1 MKMSSEIDDNVT
13 LSTDMSDDMN
23 FTTIYNEIVSESLT
37 TTAYNQTIDN
47 FSNTT
52 ISDEPDIALYSVLC
66 IKGFIFGSIIIG
78 AVLGN
83 ALVILAVRRNR
94 KLRYVRFF
102 PFFFLLYNFYFL
114 FFARIEETH
123 FSNYSLFFPLPY
135 FFDCCILSS
144 FLPHSIFRF
153 HFPSSYEKLY
163 E

>member
-1 MKMSSEIDDNVT
+1 MSSEIDDNVT

-102 PFFFLLYNFYFL
+102 LSFCIIF
-114 FFARIEETH
+114 I
-123 FSNYSLFFPLPY
+123 FFPL
-135 FFDCCILSS
+135 L
-144 FLPHSIFRF
+144 
-153 HFPSSYEKLY
+153 E
-163 E
+163 

>member
-13 LSTDMSDDMN
+13 LSTDMSDDDMN
-23 FTTIYNEIVSESLT
+23 FTTIYNEIISESLT

-102 PFFFLLYNFYFL
+102 FPFV
-114 FFARIEETH
+114 
-123 FSNYSLFFPLPY
+123 
-135 FFDCCILSS
+135 
-144 FLPHSIFRF
+144 
-153 HFPSSYEKLY
+153 
-163 E
+163 